1 MDTTAVIVVLFV
13 VTILSSL
20 GSKGYHQPATAP
32 VQEQVITT
40 RIPTAE
46 LPAAGYPHDEGFS
59 PKRPILQLVGKYRN
73 PDEAEEIANNIMK
86 YAQIYDV
93 NPKLVASL
101 MARESRFNPRA
112 TSSSGAKGLGQLMP
126 STCQSTGVTDPY
138 DIEQNAMGTTR
149 YLKYLLDRFQKSGQQ
164 VSFAVA
170 GYLEGPNLVDR
181 QQNYSP
187 HAAAYINDI
196 LETYSKL

>member
-1 MDTTAVIVVLFV
+1 MDTTAVIIALFV

-20 GSKGYHQPATAP
+20 GSKGYHQPTASP
-32 VQEQVITT
+32 SQEQVITT
-40 RIPTAE
+40 RIPTTE
-46 LPAAGYPHDEGFS
+46 LPAAGYPQDEGFS
-59 PKRPILQLVGKYRN
+59 PKKPILALVNKYRKG
-73 PDEAEEIANNIMK
+73 DEAEEIANNIMK
-86 YAQIYDV
+86 YSQIYDV
-93 NPKLVASL
+93 NPRLVASL

-112 TSSSGAKGLGQLMP
+112 LSSSGAVGLGQLLP
-126 STCQSTGVTDPY
+126 STSKGMGVTDPY
-138 DIEQNAMGTTR
+138 DIEQNTMGTTK

-170 GYLEGPNLVDR
+170 GYLEGPNLVER

-196 LETYSKL
+196 LETYRDL